1 MQRADSL
8 EKTLML
14 GKIEGRKRK
23 GWQRLRWLDG
33 IIDSR
38 GMSLGKLWEMVKDRG
53 AWHAAVHRAAKTQ
66 TQLSNSSELNWNK
79 WKCGKKQGRFI
90 VWQLWRLETQNQSRR
105 ATVKVNR
112 LAPSEPQK
120 EKSSPCV
127 FQPPEATTSL
137 GSHPSSV
144 TPASGLP
151 PHPSWFSFWEGPC
164 DCMEGLPAYSGIRP
178 DLQVFNPTSKVPFTL

>member
-1 MQRADSL
+1 MPAKIADRRRRERQR
-8 EKTLML
+8 M
-14 GKIEGRKRK
+14 
-23 GWQRLRWLDG
+23 RWLDG

-38 GMSLGKLWEMVKDRG
+38 GMSLSKLWEMVKDRG

-90 VWQLWRLETQNQSRR
+90 VWHLWRLETQNQSRL

-120 EKSSPCV
+120 DKSSPCV

-137 GSHPSSV
+137 GSRPSSV
-144 TPASGLP
+144 TPASGSP

-164 DCMEGLPAYSGIRP
+164 DCVEGLPAYSGIRP

>member
-1 MQRADSL
+1 MKCVLWPQWTILKIRRNDFEKSTGQRRDQWN
-8 EKTLML
+8 T
-14 GKIEGRKRK
+14 
-23 GWQRLRWLDG
+23 
-33 IIDSR
+33 
-38 GMSLGKLWEMVKDRG
+38 
-53 AWHAAVHRAAKTQ
+53 
-66 TQLSNSSELNWNK
+66 LNWNK

-90 VWQLWRLETQNQSRR
+90 VWHLWRLETQNQSRL

-137 GSHPSSV
+137 GSRPSSV
-144 TPASGLP
+144 TPASGFP

-164 DCMEGLPAYSGIRP
+164 DCVEGRPAYSGIHP